1 MNTQLTFDW
10 PVGVALGA
18 DDFFVSDANAQAYA
32 MVGSAASWPERKLIV
47 TGPSGSGK
55 SHLCRV
61 AQAQLNATIYHAT
74 ALPAELPDGSVIV
87 EDMDQLPSADQ
98 ETMFHLHNHLRHSG
112 GYLMMTAQTAPR
124 DWGLTLPD
132 LKSRMQGTSLITIDD
147 PDDAL
152 LSALIMKL
160 MADRQIMP
168 PPALVSYL
176 VPRIERSFSAAA
188 DIVAR
193 LDAQSLAQGRPVGR
207 ALAASLLDN
216 MDQDAR

>member
-18 DDFFVSDANAQAYA
+18 NDFFVSDANAQAYA
-32 MVGSAASWPERKLIV
+32 MVGTPPNWPERKLIV
-47 TGPSGSGK
+47 TGLTGSGK

-61 AQAQLNATIYHAT
+61 AQNQLGAAIYHAT
-74 ALPAELPDGSVIV
+74 ALPTEWPDESIIV
-87 EDMDQLPSADQ
+87 EDMDQLPSSDQ
-98 ETMFHLHNHLRHSG
+98 EAMFHLHNHLRHSG

-132 LKSRMQGTSLITIDD
+132 LKSRMQGTTLTTIDD

-168 PPALVSYL
+168 PPALVAYL

-188 DIVAR
+188 DIVSR
-193 LDAQSLAQGRPVGR
+193 LDTQSLAQGRTVGR

-216 MDQDAR
+216 MDQDTR

>member
-10 PVGVALGA
+10 PTGVALGA

-32 MVGSAASWPERKLIV
+32 IVGAAGTWPERKLII
-47 TGPSGSGK
+47 TGPTGCGK
-55 SHLCRV
+55 SHLARV
-61 AQAQLNATIYHAT
+61 AQTQLGAVIFAAS
-74 ALPAELPDGSVIV
+74 ALPLALPETSVII
-87 EDMDQLPSADQ
+87 EDMDDLPASSQ
-98 ETMFHLHNHLRHSG
+98 ETMFHLHNHLRHIG
-112 GYLMMTAQTAPR
+112 QHLLMTAKSAPR

-132 LKSRMQGTSLITIDD
+132 LKSRMQGTTLATIDN

-168 PPALVSYL
+168 PPALVAYL
-176 VPRIERSFSAAA
+176 MPRIERSYAAAA

-193 LDAQSLAQGRPVGR
+193 LDRESLTQGRPIGK

-216 MDQDAR
+216 TA